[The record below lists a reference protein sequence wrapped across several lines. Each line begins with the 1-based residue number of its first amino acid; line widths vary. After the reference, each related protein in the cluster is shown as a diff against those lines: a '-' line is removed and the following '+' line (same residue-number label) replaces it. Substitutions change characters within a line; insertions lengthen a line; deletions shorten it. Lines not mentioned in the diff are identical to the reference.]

1 MLQELDPRTRTH
13 RNDHDNTPDRAATT
27 ATSATESNSSTAA
40 APSSD
45 SQDSSLPDG
54 KFKAKPTS
62 TETEASKDIEGLA
75 DPFEVVNIPG
85 VAALYLRK
93 PPVRSAPAGAS
104 SKASSAGNTVSL
116 SMETSTSIN
125 PSISEEANTEVALG
139 LGNDIIA
146 MAPVEV
152 HALEESCLVPFLEG
166 LLANESLLDM
176 ERHSPLYV
184 TTFQVLRCLLRGG
197 AAAQQLLLPLPNQK
211 PGSALLQLLL
221 KHRKGLG
228 VFLKTNG
235 YISAISAISANSAN
249 PATATATAT
258 AAASSAPAG
267 ASAKSSA
274 TGSPPKTAKS
284 NNDTCPTSWSKEGTT
299 SFSLLK
305 PGHSSSST
313 NRNGLASSAAG
324 DGEND
329 RLMVTLA
336 VTLYECFEYV
346 SLQYSYTTTHV
357 LLLCFDGYLRRSK
370 LLLLLHIYAFIHLDR
385 VSFLLFS
392 NSPLSPLFL
401 SVILPVGIQGFRR

>member
-13 RNDHDNTPDRAATT
+13 RNNHNNTPDRAATT
-27 ATSATESNSSTAA
+27 ATSATASNSSSAA

-116 SMETSTSIN
+116 SMETSTSVK

-139 LGNDIIA
+139 LGNNDIA
-146 MAPVEV
+146 MAPEEV

-235 YISAISAISANSAN
+235 YISANSAISAN
-249 PATATATAT
+249 PATATAT

-267 ASAKSSA
+267 ASAKSPA
-274 TGSPPKTAKS
+274 IGSPPKTAKS
-284 NNDTCPTSWSKEGTT
+284 NNYTFPTSWSKEGTT

-305 PGHSSSST
+305 PSNFNSSGSS
-313 NRNGLASSAAG
+313 GLVSYKPG

-346 SLQYSYTTTHV
+346 SLQFSYTTTHV
-357 LLLCFDGYLRRSK
+357 LVLYFG
-370 LLLLLHIYAFIHLDR
+370 
-385 VSFLLFS
+385 V
-392 NSPLSPLFL
+392 
-401 SVILPVGIQGFRR
+401 